1 MGYKVMRLIDADLA
15 LEKIRV
21 LEKEPDYQ
29 HEDEDW
35 SVGLCMAEQAIDDV
49 PTADVVE
56 ELINE
61 IYLGVRRECVDED
74 GSFMPGPFMN
84 LMLDIKKKYGVK

>member
-1 MGYKVMRLIDADLA
+1 MRLIDADVAAKQFMVLA
-15 LEKIRV
+15 
-21 LEKEPDYQ
+21 KEPDYQ
-29 HEDEDW
+29 HEGEDW
-35 SVGLCMAEQAIDDV
+35 RSGLYMAESVLDEIPNA
-49 PTADVVE
+49 AE

-84 LMLDIKKKYGVK
+84 LMLDIKQKYGVK

>member
-1 MGYKVMRLIDADLA
+1 MRLIDADLA
-15 LEKIRV
+15 KQRILV
-21 LEKEPDYQ
+21 LELEPDYQ

-35 SVGLCMAEQAIDDV
+35 SVGLCMAESVLDEV
-49 PTADVVE
+49 PTDAAE

-74 GSFMPGPFMN
+74 GAFMPGAFMN
-84 LMLDIKKKYGVK
+84 LLLDIKQKYGVK

>member
-1 MGYKVMRLIDADLA
+1 MRLINAELA
-15 LEKIRV
+15 AEKLMV
-21 LEKEPDYQ
+21 LTKEPDYQ
-29 HEDEDW
+29 HECEDW
-35 SVGLCMAEQAIDDV
+35 RSGLYMAESVLDEV
-49 PTADVVE
+49 PNAAE

-84 LMLDIKKKYGVK
+84 LMLDIKQKYGVK

>member
-1 MGYKVMRLIDADLA
+1 MRLIDADVA
-15 LEKIRV
+15 LEKISV
-21 LEKEPDYQ
+21 LEKEPNYQ

-35 SVGLCMAEQAIDDV
+35 SVGLCMAEQAIDEV
-49 PTADVVE
+49 PTSDVVE

-74 GSFMPGPFMN
+74 GSFMPGPVMN
-84 LMLDIKKKYGVK
+84 LLLDAKKKYGVK

>member
-1 MGYKVMRLIDADLA
+1 MRLIDADVA

-35 SVGLCMAEQAIDDV
+35 SSGLYMAESVLDELPAV
-49 PTADVVE
+49 DVV

-84 LMLDIKKKYGVK
+84 LLLDIKQKYGGK

>member
-1 MGYKVMRLIDADLA
+1 MSSWLTDAIAKEAAYDKGYSAGK
-15 LEKIRV
+15 
-21 LEKEPDYQ
+21 
-29 HEDEDW
+29 
-35 SVGLCMAEQAIDDV
+35 QA
-49 PTADVVE
+49 AAE

-84 LMLDIKKKYGVK
+84 LMLDIKQKYGVK

>member
-1 MGYKVMRLIDADLA
+1 MRLIDADLA

-35 SVGLCMAEQAIDDV
+35 CVGLCMAEQAIEDV
-49 PTADVVE
+49 PTVDVVE
-56 ELINE
+56 ELVNE

-84 LMLDIKKKYGVK
+84 LLLDIKKKYGVK

>member
-1 MGYKVMRLIDADLA
+1 MRLIDADLA

-35 SVGLCMAEQAIDDV
+35 SVGLCMAESVLDELPAV
-49 PTADVVE
+49 DVV

-61 IYLGVRRECVDED
+61 IYLGVRRDCVDED

-84 LMLDIKKKYGVK
+84 LLLDIKKKYGVK

>member
-1 MGYKVMRLIDADLA
+1 MGYKVMRLIDADVA
-15 LEKIRV
+15 IEKIRV

-35 SVGLCMAEQAIDDV
+35 SVGLCMAEQAIDEV
-49 PTADVVE
+49 PTTVLE

-84 LMLDIKKKYGVK
+84 LLLDIKQKYGVK

>member
-15 LEKIRV
+15 KQKIVALEH
-21 LEKEPDYQ
+21 EPAYQ
-29 HEDEDW
+29 HEGEDW
-35 SVGLCMAEQAIDDV
+35 SVGLCMAEFVLDEV
-49 PTADVVE
+49 PNAAE

-61 IYLGVRRECVDED
+61 IYLGVRRWCVDTD

-84 LMLDIKKKYGVK
+84 LMLDLKQKYGVK

>member
-1 MGYKVMRLIDADLA
+1 MGNWLTDAIA
-15 LEKIRV
+15 
-21 LEKEPDYQ
+21 KEAKY
-29 HEDEDW
+29 DEGFDA
-35 SVGLCMAEQAIDDV
+35 GKQA
-49 PTADVVE
+49 AAE

-84 LMLDIKKKYGVK
+84 LMLDLKQKYGVK

>member
-1 MGYKVMRLIDADLA
+1 MRLIDADLA
-15 LEKIRV
+15 KQKIRT
-21 LEKEPDYQ
+21 LEHEPAYQ

-35 SVGLCMAEQAIDDV
+35 SIGLCMAESVLDEV
-49 PTADVVE
+49 PNAAE

-74 GSFMPGPFMN
+74 GSFMPGPFLN
-84 LMLDIKKKYGVK
+84 LMLDLKQKYGVK